1 MGKLTVTILGSGT
14 CVPSLRRSSCSV
26 LVEAD
31 QAKLLFDMG
40 PGTMRRLL
48 DAGATIGEITH
59 LFFSHFHPDHTGELA
74 SFLFASKY
82 PPERRRHSRLRIT
95 AAEGFMAF
103 SGRLNDLYGHWVEM
117 EEGVVDIFEM
127 SSERPD
133 YLQIDPVDI
142 HTFPLDHIESSIG
155 YRITT
160 PNGTSVVYT
169 GDTDYCKNAVRLAMN
184 ADLCICEC
192 AFPDNM
198 KVAGHL
204 TPSLA
209 GKIATEAQVK
219 ALLLTHFYPE
229 CDDIDI
235 LEQCRKTYKGEIMRA
250 EDLMRIE
257 IVDGSLAI
265 LDRGMVSHGNR
276 RGAGR
281 STVSKTG

>member
-1 MGKLTVTILGSGT
+1 MTILGSGT
-14 CVPSLRRSSCSV
+14 CVPSLKRSSCSV
-26 LVEAD
+26 LVGTD
-31 QAKLLFDMG
+31 RAKFLFDMG
-40 PGTMRRLL
+40 SGTMRRLL
-48 DAGATIGEITH
+48 EAGVRIGEITH

-82 PPERRRHSRLRIT
+82 PPERRRHSRLSIT
-95 AAEGFMAF
+95 AAEGFLSF
-103 SGRLNDLYGHWVEM
+103 YSRLRDLYGHWVEL
-117 EEGVVDIFEM
+117 EEGVLDIVEM

-142 HTFPLDHIESSIG
+142 RTVPLEHIESSIG

-160 PNGTSVVYT
+160 PDGTSVVYT
-169 GDTDYCKNAVRLAMN
+169 GDTDFCKAAVRLAMN

-192 AFPDNM
+192 AFPDNL

-209 GKIATEAQVK
+209 GKIAAEAQAK

-235 LEQCRKTYKGEIMRA
+235 VEQCRKTYGGRILCA
-250 EDLMRIE
+250 EDLMQVE
-257 IVDGSLAI
+257 LVGGHLI
-265 LDRGMVSHGNR
+265 LSE
-276 RGAGR
+276 
-281 STVSKTG
+281 